1 MKQRIVMSIALFAAA
16 FILEGVAGRILPFE
30 ELAKVV
36 INKA

>member
-1 MKQRIVMSIALFAAA
+1 MKQKIVVSVVLFAAA
-16 FILEGVAGRILPFE
+16 FILEGVAGRIFPFE